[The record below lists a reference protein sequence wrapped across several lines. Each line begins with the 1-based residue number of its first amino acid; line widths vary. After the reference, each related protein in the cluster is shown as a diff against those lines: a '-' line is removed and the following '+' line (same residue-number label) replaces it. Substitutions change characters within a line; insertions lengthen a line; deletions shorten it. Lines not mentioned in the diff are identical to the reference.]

1 METLY
6 QLLHATF
13 ASLPDWALRGT
24 AFVIPIAF
32 IFGVYP
38 AIFALTTLVE
48 RKALG
53 RIQNRYGPNRV
64 GPCGILQ
71 PLADGLKILLKE
83 DIVPLAADKF
93 THFLAPVLIVV
104 PGLLVYLVVP
114 IAPSMVAV
122 DLQIGVLFALAVGTI
137 SVIAL
142 FMAGW
147 ASRNK
152 FSLLGAVRAV
162 AQVVSYEVP
171 TVMAGV
177 AVIMAAGTLSTLT
190 IVERQSGGILNI
202 SNWYVFRPWGVVGF
216 VLFVIGGLAESARCP
231 FDLPEAES
239 ELIGG
244 YHTEYSGFK
253 FALFQMGE
261 YLAGMAMAGVT
272 VTLFL
277 GGYMGPGSGPGLA
290 GGLISMLWF
299 FSKLAGMIAL
309 NIWIRGTWPRLRV
322 DQLMGFAWKVL
333 LPMALINIVAVGLW
347 RFLTPRPLT
356 WVITTGWLAIWLL
369 VLTQCNASAKLEKRE
384 YRYV

>member
-1 METLY
+1 METIY
-6 QLLHATF
+6 QLLHVTF
-13 ASLPDWALRGT
+13 ANVPAWT
-24 AFVIPIAF
+24 AQVAAFLIPIAF

-64 GPCGILQ
+64 GIFGILQ

-83 DIVPLAADKF
+83 DIVPRVADKF

-114 IAPSMVAV
+114 VAPGMVAV
-122 DLQIGVLFALAVGTI
+122 DLKIGVLFALAVGTM
-137 SVIAL
+137 SAIAL

-190 IVERQSGGILNI
+190 IVQRQGGGILNI
-202 SNWYVFRPWGVVGF
+202 SNWYVFRPWGLVGF

-277 GGYMGPGSGPGLA
+277 GGYMGPGSGPGLV
-290 GGLISMLWF
+290 GSLIAMLWF
-299 FSKLAGMIAL
+299 FSKLAGMIML

-333 LPMALINIVAVGLW
+333 LPLALVNIVAVGFW
-347 RFLTPRPLT
+347 HFLTPRPLA
-356 WVITTGWLAIWLL
+356 WVVTTGWLVIWFL
-369 VLTQCNASAKLEKRE
+369 VLTKCNASAILEKRE

>member
-1 METLY
+1 METIY
-6 QLLHATF
+6 QLLHVTF
-13 ASLPDWALRGT
+13 ANVPAWTVQVA
-24 AFVIPIAF
+24 AFLIPIAF

-64 GPCGILQ
+64 GIFGVLQ

-83 DIVPLAADKF
+83 DIVPRVADKF

-114 IAPSMVAV
+114 VAPGMVAV
-122 DLQIGVLFALAVGTI
+122 DLKIGVLFALAVGTM

-190 IVERQSGGILNI
+190 IVERQGGGILNI
-202 SNWYVFRPWGVVGF
+202 SNWYVFRPWGLVGF

-277 GGYMGPGSGPGLA
+277 GGYMGPGSGPGLV
-290 GGLISMLWF
+290 GGLIAMLWF
-299 FSKLAGMIAL
+299 FSKLAGMIML

-333 LPMALINIVAVGLW
+333 LPLALVNIVAVGFW
-347 RFLTPRPLT
+347 HFLTPRPLA
-356 WVITTGWLAIWLL
+356 WVVTTGWLVIWFL
-369 VLTQCNASAKLEKRE
+369 VLTKCNASAKLEKRE

>member
-13 ASLPDWALRGT
+13 ANLPDWAVRVA
-24 AFVIPIAF
+24 AFLIPIGF
-32 IFGVYP
+32 IFAVYP

-53 RIQNRYGPNRV
+53 RIQNRLGPNRV
-64 GPCGILQ
+64 GIFGILQ

-83 DIVPLAADKF
+83 DIVPRVADKF

-114 IAPSMVAV
+114 IAPGLVAV
-122 DLQIGVLFALAVGTI
+122 DLKVGVLFALAVGTM

-177 AVIMAAGTLSTLT
+177 AVIMAAGSLSTMT
-190 IVERQSGGILNI
+190 IVERQSGGVLNI
-202 SNWYVFRPWGVVGF
+202 SNWYVFRPWGLVGF

-277 GGYMGPGSGPGLA
+277 GGYLGPGSGPGLV
-290 GGLISMLWF
+290 GRLIAMLWF
-299 FSKLAGMIAL
+299 FGKLGGMIIL

-333 LPMALINIVAVGLW
+333 LPMALVNIVAVGFW
-347 RFLTPRPLT
+347 RFLTPRPVA
-356 WVITTGWLAIWLL
+356 WVVTTVWLAVWFL
-369 VLTQCNASAKLEKRE
+369 VLTKCNAAGHLEKRE

>member
-1 METLY
+1 METIY
-6 QLLHATF
+6 QILHTTF
-13 ASLPDWALRGT
+13 ANVPAWAVQIA
-24 AFVIPIAF
+24 AFLIPIAF

-64 GPCGILQ
+64 GVFGILQ

-83 DIVPLAADKF
+83 DIVPRVADKF
-93 THFLAPVLIVV
+93 THFLAPVLIVI

-114 IAPSMVAV
+114 VAPGMVAV
-122 DLQIGVLFALAVGTI
+122 DLKIGVLFALAVGTM

-190 IVERQSGGILNI
+190 IVQRQGGGLLNI
-202 SNWYVFRPWGVVGF
+202 SNWYVFRPWGLVGF
-216 VLFVIGGLAESARCP
+216 VLFIIGGLAESARCP

-299 FSKLAGMIAL
+299 FVKLAGMIGL

-333 LPMALINIVAVGLW
+333 LPLALVNIVAVGFW
-347 RFLTPRPLT
+347 HFLTPRPLA
-356 WVITTGWLAIWLL
+356 WIITTGWLVIWFL
-369 VLTQCNASAKLEKRE
+369 VLTKCNVSAKLEKRE